1 MRNLSAERRRAAR
14 AGDEREARSG
24 LLIAAALHA
33 GVIVAAIFGGPI
45 FSSDEAQAIRIA
57 QVDLVSGASFDAMIS
72 SAPEGPRGDLPSLAP
87 PSEGPESPA
96 PEALAPEAPQRTD
109 VAPAAAPERS
119 EPVAADASAPPPQD
133 RPDIAPARPEAPP
146 TPDAPLSPTQGI
158 VAQGVP
164 LPAGPDRPDT
174 PQRDAPVP
182 VETAPPRDIDR
193 VAPSPTPPSPLVAQ
207 ADDPVPAVSSDAAEA
222 PETPTPPDQPPAAPE
237 AATTQIVTEADET
250 SERDAPAP
258 VASALPVGRPDV
270 IPPEAAPERS
280 DSESPP
286 ERVAAAE
293 PERAPAPQPETER
306 QQTAQAPA
314 APAPTSPSNAPRG
327 RTLTRGEIEGIRA
340 RFENAWRPS
349 PLLGLERYK
358 ELVVVLR
365 VQLDRSGKIVG
376 RPTVIAPNPVPDGRW
391 QRAIDVAMR
400 AVGRISR
407 ESFELPVESYGDW
420 REMDLVF
427 DPSKGLQWGG
437 GT

>member
-207 ADDPVPAVSSDAAEA
+207 ADDPVPAVSPDAAEA

-270 IPPEAAPERS
+270 IPPEAAPDTPEL
-280 DSESPP
+280 ESPP
-286 ERVAAAE
+286 TEVTAA
-293 PERAPAPQPETER
+293 QPEPAETP
-306 QQTAQAPA
+306 QAPA
-314 APAPTSPSNAPRG
+314 QPAAPSAPAQATNAPLG
-327 RTLTRGEIEGIRA
+327 PQLTRGQVEGVKLGIQ
-340 RFENAWRPS
+340 RFWRINMLQNLPNY
-349 PLLGLERYK
+349 E
-358 ELVVVLR
+358 ELVVTLQVRL
-365 VQLDRSGKIVG
+365 G
-376 RPTVIAPNPVPDGRW
+376 PDGKMQSQPRLVRPAGAADARW
-391 QRAIDVAMR
+391 QRAVQFASR
-400 AVGRISR
+400 ALSR
-407 ESFELPVESYGDW
+407 AAQGGFDLPSESYGRW
-420 REMDLVF
+420 RTIEVTF
-427 DPSKGLQWGG
+427 NPGSGLQFRG